1 MEVDRFLWFSK
12 KKENEGF
19 MTNAKNLKT
28 QVESS
33 INSVGDYNDMLSQA
47 DKRSRIPHSLPL
59 IQGFR
64 EVVGEC
70 GLKEINMIGYPYT
83 WERSRETLSC
93 VEEKLD

>member
-1 MEVDRFLWFSK
+1 MLRILKHKS
-12 KKENEGF
+12 
-19 MTNAKNLKT
+19 NLPLCC
-28 QVESS
+28 
-33 INSVGDYNDMLSQA
+33 VGDYNDMLSQA